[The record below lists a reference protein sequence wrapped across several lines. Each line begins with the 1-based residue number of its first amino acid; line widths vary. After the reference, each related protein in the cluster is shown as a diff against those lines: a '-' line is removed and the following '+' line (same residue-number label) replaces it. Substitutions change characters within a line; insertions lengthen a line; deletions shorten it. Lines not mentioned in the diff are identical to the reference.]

1 VLVDPLILLFN
12 KGSASRKSPIGNS
25 ANGIFQNC
33 LTFGEV
39 LLVKPLITPIVV
51 STNSGS
57 TLVKLGKGKNM
68 RLMETKRPI
77 QWPNTYKLNVFIS

>member
-1 VLVDPLILLFN
+1 MLLFN
-12 KGSASRKSPIGNS
+12 RGSASRKSPTGNS

-39 LLVKPLITPIVV
+39 LLVKPLITPVVV

-57 TLVKLGKGKNM
+57 TLVNLGKVKNM
-68 RLMETKRPI
+68 RLMESKRSI
-77 QWPNTYKLNVFIS
+77 QWTNMYKLNIFIS